1 MEQPI
6 VTDIELLSKI
16 SRPATPA
23 DSQIIEDLRDTL
35 AAHHDE
41 CVGLAAN
48 MIGSLT
54 RIIIVSTEKGDVVM
68 VNPTITKRTGI
79 YMTKEGCLS
88 LTYVHRATRFENVT
102 VVWQDADFTRH
113 MRGFSG
119 YTAQII
125 QHEVDHLDGK
135 II

>member
-48 MIGSLT
+48 MIGS
-54 RIIIVSTEKGDVVM
+54 
-68 VNPTITKRTGI
+68 RTGI

-88 LTYVHRATRFENVT
+88 LTDVHRATRFENVT